1 MQRKFLLVI
10 LVTTFLS
17 FLVKGNKKKDIEAI
31 KGMCGCM
38 DIEFKFAE
46 TFSPNKDYKY
56 YDNFLETVTEN
67 NQIDKFNLDLDS
79 FFIKFENKY
88 LNI

>member
-1 MQRKFLLVI
+1 MQRKFLLFI

-56 YDNFLETVTEN
+56 YDNYTSCLLYTSDAADE
-67 NQIDKFNLDLDS
+67 S
-79 FFIKFENKY
+79 
-88 LNI
+88 